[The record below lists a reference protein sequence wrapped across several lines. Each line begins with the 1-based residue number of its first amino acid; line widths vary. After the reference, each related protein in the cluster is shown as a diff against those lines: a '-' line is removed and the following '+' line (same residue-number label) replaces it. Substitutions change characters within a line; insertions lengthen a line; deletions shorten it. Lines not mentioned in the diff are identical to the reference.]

1 MDTKLLTFIEVCRT
15 RNFTNAAKNLNLTQP
30 AVSQHIKLLE
40 AEYDT
45 KLFIR
50 TDNELL
56 LSDEGN
62 IMLKY
67 AKRIQSLY
75 SDLERKIIDCK
86 RYTRSLIIGI
96 THTAESNLTPEILAN
111 FSLENSGTHIKIIS
125 DTIRKL
131 YDKLNNYQIDLAII
145 EGKITN
151 KKYSSIVLGSDT
163 LCLVV
168 SPLNQLA
175 KKKIVTINDLKK
187 ENLII
192 RDAESGT
199 TALFINELNKL
210 DLSLNDFNVSMEID
224 NVSSIKDLVMKNL
237 GVSILPRSAC
247 LKEIKEKSLISLPI
261 ENLNMVRETNLVYI
275 KDNIEKE
282 TLEKLVDAYSTML
295 KFKI

>member
-15 RNFTNAAKNLNLTQP
+15 RNFTSAAKNLNLTQP

-86 RYTRSLIIGI
+86 RYTRSLIVGI

-168 SPLNQLA
+168 SPINQLA
-175 KKKIVTINDLKK
+175 KKKLVTINDLKK

-192 RDAESGT
+192 RDTESGT

-247 LKEIKEKSLISLPI
+247 LKEIREKSLISLPI

-295 KFKI
+295 KYKI

>member
-111 FSLENSGTHIKIIS
+111 FSLKNSGTHIKIIS

-131 YDKLNNYQIDLAII
+131 YDKLNNYQIDLAVI

-175 KKKIVTINDLKK
+175 KKKIVTIKDLKK

-192 RDAESGT
+192 RDTESGT

-210 DLSLNDFNVSMEID
+210 DLSLNDFNISMEID

-247 LKEIKEKSLISLPI
+247 LKEIREKSLISLPI

-295 KFKI
+295 KYKI

>member
-192 RDAESGT
+192 RDTESGT

>member
-192 RDAESGT
+192 RDTESGT

-210 DLSLNDFNVSMEID
+210 DLSLNDFNISMEID

-247 LKEIKEKSLISLPI
+247 LKEIREKSLISLPI

-295 KFKI
+295 KYKI